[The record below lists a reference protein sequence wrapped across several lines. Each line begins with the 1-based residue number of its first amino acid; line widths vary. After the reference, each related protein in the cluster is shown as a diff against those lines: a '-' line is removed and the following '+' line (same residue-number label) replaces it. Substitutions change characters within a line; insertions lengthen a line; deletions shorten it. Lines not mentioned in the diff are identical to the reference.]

1 MLRPSASAA
10 TLTAIV
16 LRLMSRQC
24 DRPTCAQPAR
34 ATLTYNYD
42 DGTVW
47 LDGLSDAEHPMS
59 YDLCDQHAGGLRVPR
74 GWRLDDRRRGPSEQL
89 ELAASA

>member
-1 MLRPSASAA
+1 MSA
-10 TLTAIV
+10 
-16 LRLMSRQC
+16 RLC

-47 LDGLSDAEHPMS
+47 LDRLADDDHPMA
-59 YDLCDQHAGGLRVPR
+59 YDLCEQHALGLRVPR
-74 GWRLDDRRRGPSEQL
+74 GWQL
-89 ELAASA
+89 VDATLPATA